1 MDRSD
6 APARILVVEDDAI
19 LHDLIVNVVR
29 RSGHQAVSA
38 YNGEDALRILRDPDQ
53 RIDWLLTDIRLPGVI
68 DGWVVGS
75 EFTLTHPRQPV
86 IYMSEVVQDSASR
99 RAANSIFLPK
109 PVDVSDLVAT
119 FTRLKANDGN
129 ARS

>member
-1 MDRSD
+1 
-6 APARILVVEDDAI
+6 
-19 LHDLIVNVVR
+19 
-29 RSGHQAVSA
+29 VSA

-53 RIDWLLTDIRLPGVI
+53 HIDWLLTDIRLPGVI

-75 EFTLTHPRQPV
+75 EFTLTRPRQPV

-109 PVDVSDLVAT
+109 PFDVRELIAT
-119 FTRLKANDGN
+119 FSRLQATNGN
-129 ARS
+129 SSN